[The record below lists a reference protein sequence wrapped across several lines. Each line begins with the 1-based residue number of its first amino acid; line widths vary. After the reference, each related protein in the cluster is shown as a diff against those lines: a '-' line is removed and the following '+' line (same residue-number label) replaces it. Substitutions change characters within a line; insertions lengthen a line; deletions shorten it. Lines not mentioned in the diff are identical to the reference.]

1 MILTTINAFMVKHAA
16 TILTFTGVATG
27 VGAAVIAVKESENA
41 AKIIDE
47 VKEKATS
54 KSDRIIK
61 TVFATIK
68 AYKFSIL
75 TGGLAILQIAIG
87 HKIALNRLATAGA
100 AAYLYKNR
108 YEDLKS
114 KVDNVLTDKQKTE
127 IRESIANE
135 AVEKVSD
142 DVPRETKICRD
153 AEDLVN
159 VKTFVL
165 EELSTSEKPL
175 KFRAT
180 LREVEKAEAEISS
193 TIRNEHS
200 VSICEITNLLGLGS
214 VDGPVGELEI
224 CAGSVGLTG
233 SYKDNFEFN
242 RTIAEDQRTGEYI
255 TFLSF
260 PAELSM
266 PNGSCWSYS
275 R

>member
-1 MILTTINAFMVKHAA
+1 MILTTISAFMVKNAA

-47 VKEKATS
+47 AKEKATS

-114 KVDNVLTDKQKTE
+114 KVDNVLTEKQKCE

-135 AVEKVSD
+135 AVEKVD
-142 DVPRETKICRD
+142 NDTPRETKICRD
-153 AEDLVN
+153 EEDLAN

-165 EELSTSEKPL
+165 EDLSTSEKPL

-242 RTIAEDQRTGEYI
+242 RTIAESPRTGEYI
-255 TFLSF
+255 TYLSF

-266 PNGSCWSYS
+266 PHSSCWSM
-275 R
+275 

>member
-1 MILTTINAFMVKHAA
+1 MILTTFNAFMVKHAA

-41 AKIIDE
+41 AKVIDE
-47 VKEKATS
+47 AKEKATS

-114 KVDNVLTDKQKTE
+114 KVDNVLTDKQKCE
-127 IRESIANE
+127 IRESIAND
-135 AVEKVSD
+135 AVEKID
-142 DVPRETKICRD
+142 DDIPKETRVCRD
-153 AEDLVN
+153 PEDLEN
-159 VKTFVL
+159 VKTFIL
-165 EELSTSEKPL
+165 EDLSTSEKPF

-193 TIRNEHS
+193 LIRNNDS
-200 VSICEITNLLGLGS
+200 VTVGEITDLLGLGCLH
-214 VDGPVGELEI
+214 GPFGELEI
-224 CAGSVGLTG
+224 KSGKSGLSG
-233 SYKDNFEFN
+233 MHKDNFEFN
-242 RTIAEDQRTGEYI
+242 RTIAESRRTGEYI
-255 TFLSF
+255 TYLSF
-260 PAELSM
+260 PALPEPSC
-266 PNGSCWSYS
+266 SCWAS
-275 R
+275 

>member
-1 MILTTINAFMVKHAA
+1 MILTTISSFMVKHAA

-47 VKEKATS
+47 AKEKATS

-114 KVDNVLTDKQKTE
+114 KVDNVLTDKQKCE
-127 IRESIANE
+127 IRESLAND
-135 AVEKVSD
+135 AVEKVD
-142 DVPRETKICRD
+142 DDIPKETRVCRD
-153 AEDLVN
+153 PEDVEYL
-159 VKTFVL
+159 KTFVL
-165 EELSTSEKPL
+165 EDLSTSEKPF
-175 KFRAT
+175 KFKAT

-193 TIRNEHS
+193 TIRNDGY
-200 VSICEITNLLGLGS
+200 ITINEITDMLSLGEIVGRI
-214 VDGPVGELEI
+214 GELVIESG
-224 CAGSVGLTG
+224 ADGLSG
-233 SYKDNFEFN
+233 IHRDNFEFQ
-242 RTIAEDQRTGEYI
+242 RTIAESRRTGEYI
-255 TFLSF
+255 TYLSF
-260 PAELSM
+260 PAL
-266 PNGSCWSYS
+266 PVPHNSCWAS
-275 R
+275 